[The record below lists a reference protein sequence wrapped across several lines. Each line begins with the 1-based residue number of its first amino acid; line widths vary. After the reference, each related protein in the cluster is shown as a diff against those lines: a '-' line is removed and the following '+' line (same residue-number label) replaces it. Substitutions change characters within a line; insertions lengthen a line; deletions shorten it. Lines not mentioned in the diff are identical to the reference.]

1 MKIGMQTWGSHGDIR
16 PFLALAEGLQLAGH
30 EVSLLI
36 TCVDGAA
43 YDGMVSRHGVNIR
56 VIASPVITPEEA
68 EKIGQAAFN
77 TRNPMAQ
84 MAAILRLCFAPAE
97 DAMFAAAQDLCAES
111 ELLIGHY
118 FMHPL
123 QIAAERAG
131 KPYVSVLLSHAAVP
145 SAFNHPIGLP
155 LLGHI
160 GNRIL
165 WWLTKAAINRAVRPY
180 PNRLRKL
187 LNMQPAGDIVT
198 EVWISQL
205 LTLVAVSPQICQRQ
219 PDWPS
224 WINVCGFLDMP
235 NLPLEGSV
243 PETLASFLAAGTE
256 PVYMTFGS
264 WMPRDVASQ
273 SETLQL
279 LTQAATLAGCRA
291 IIQSPGWREC
301 GFVSDAHILRLGRAP
316 PCDFP
321 LVPGSGAS
329 WRRRHD
335 AIGDARGQAV
345 RRGGA
350 HQRAGTL
357 GQRIAAHRHRR
368 QAGKAPRP
376 DRQALERA
384 AQIFT
389 RPAGTE
395 NKSRRH
401 RRGDGARKWRGGG
414 GRIDRAEI
422 ESPRVGRLSALWHHD
437 RFGASQ
443 RSSSASSTPR
453 RAAMSLSWS
462 SPILPTT
469 KYFDSGCAK

>member
-36 TCVDGAA
+36 TCVDSAA
-43 YDGMVSRHGVNIR
+43 YEGMVSRHGVNIR
-56 VIASPVITPEEA
+56 VIASPVITLEEA
-68 EKIGQAAFN
+68 EKIGHTAFN

-97 DAMFAAAQDLCAES
+97 DAMFAAARDLCAES

-243 PETLASFLAAGTE
+243 SETLASFLAAGAE

-273 SETLQL
+273 SETLRL

-301 GFVSDAHILRLGRAP
+301 GFVSDAHILYVSAAPHHVIFPLCQAVVHHGGAGTTQSATLAGKPSVVVAHISEQEHWGSELQRIGIAGKPEKRRGLTARRLSEQLKFLLGRPELKTKA
-316 PCDFP
+316 
-321 LVPGSGAS
+321 A
-329 WRRRHD
+329 
-335 AIGDARGQAV
+335 AIAEAMAHENGVAAAV
-345 RRGGA
+345 ELIE
-350 HQRAGTL
+350 QTL
-357 GQRIAAHRHRR
+357 
-368 QAGKAPRP
+368 
-376 DRQALERA
+376 
-384 AQIFT
+384 
-389 RPAGTE
+389 
-395 NKSRRH
+395 
-401 RRGDGARKWRGGG
+401 
-414 GRIDRAEI
+414 
-422 ESPRVGRLSALWHHD
+422 RVHA
-437 RFGASQ
+437 
-443 RSSSASSTPR
+443 
-453 RAAMSLSWS
+453 
-462 SPILPTT
+462 
-469 KYFDSGCAK
+469 